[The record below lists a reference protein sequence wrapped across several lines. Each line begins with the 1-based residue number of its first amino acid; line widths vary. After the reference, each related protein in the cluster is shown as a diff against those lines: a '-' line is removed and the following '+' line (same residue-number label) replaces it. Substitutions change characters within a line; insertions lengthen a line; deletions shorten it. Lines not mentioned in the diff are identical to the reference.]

1 MSDDRL
7 MGTDLLVV
15 PFFQAH
21 DASSLDLTRQR
32 RSPRGINA
40 PSALEAYD
48 LGTVGGRE
56 NLAQALILRLMTP
69 QGSLAALGH
78 AGYGSQMY
86 RLIGELKTD
95 ALRNLCRAYV
105 LETVAQEPRVEPKAV
120 ALTFDPAAET
130 QSSFVF
136 TLEVQPRQDA
146 ETLVLN
152 LEVGL

>member
-1 MSDDRL
+1 MSDERA
-7 MGTDLLVV
+7 MGVDLLVV
-15 PFFQAH
+15 PFFHAH
-21 DASSLDLTRQR
+21 DASPLDLTTRR

-40 PSALEAYD
+40 PDALEAHD
-48 LGTVGGRE
+48 LGVATGRE

-78 AGYGSQMY
+78 AGYGSQLY

-105 LETVAQEPRVEPKAV
+105 LETVAQEPRVEPTAV

-136 TLEVQPRQDA
+136 TLEVQPRADVA
-146 ETLVLN
+146 TLLLN